1 LFFRYLLLIFVFAT
15 FGQSFAQD
23 NLALHPWQI
32 DTLIVS
38 EDKLNSFRFPENH
51 RIIDQSITVFLNQRQ
66 LEYPI
71 EFRFNKDENLLIFF
85 LDINPADSLAISY
98 QILPVLLQRQYSF
111 FKLDTSFSAL
121 DSSDTVSLIKPVF
134 ENPFADFGGQLKRSG
149 SIVRG
154 VNIGS
159 NKDLTLNSGLN
170 LQLSGQLTED
180 LEIVAAL
187 TDEATPIQPEGNTQ
201 TLREIDKV
209 FIKFNSPWIDGV
221 LGDFNLRYAGA
232 QFGSYS
238 RKLQG
243 VSLLGKYKKF
253 ELGGSVASTR
263 GFFNFISFVGQEGNQ
278 GPYQL
283 LGKNNEKAIIVLAGT
298 ERIWING
305 KKLIRGKNNDYV
317 IEYGNGQIIFTNRQ
331 LITSESRIEVDFEYY
346 PAAQKYTR
354 NVYSG
359 ISSGKLLDN
368 TFDFRVSYYHEE
380 DDPKK
385 ILESE
390 GILSEE
396 ERQIIRDAGDN
407 PLAASVDGAIYV
419 GDSLGYYF
427 RTDTLIDDQD
437 YAYYQYVGEGN
448 GDYVVTFSS
457 VGSGFGDYL
466 REGLGI
472 YRWVGIGRGEYLPI
486 ELLPL
491 PSKQQLLDVQLGYQP
506 VEKFRINAEA
516 ATSYLDKNI
525 TSSINDNNN
534 QGNAF
539 SISANLDRA
548 EINPLNLNLGILSF
562 TLNSKFVD
570 QKFQPIDRLNQPDF
584 IRYWNLL
591 PDTEDDNQEESIEF
605 KTTYLPWSWLHLNGG
620 VGRFKKVDF
629 NSFRYNAEARL
640 NAEDW
645 FKGLVSH
652 EQIKSSRL
660 FTNNEWLR
668 QKADLNKDI
677 GIFQPAVFIEREE
690 RKNIEI
696 NSISGFSFADLG
708 ARVRLINLPILS
720 GFLQYNQRKDDVFL
734 PELNGRKL
742 HQSTSWTKRLH
753 LALTEWNRFSGYL
766 DISLRKKD
774 YTEFFQ
780 EFQGD
785 LLKED
790 YLQFALQ
797 DTTWQ
802 DRETNLIEFMLKN
815 FQWNRSFDVQ
825 WQYRISV
832 GQTALREKVY
842 IEVQEGRGNFR
853 YDEELEEYVPDPNG
867 NYVLFIVPTG
877 NFEPITQL
885 GTSIR
890 LLLDP
895 RKALKKPQS
904 GFTTILAQISSD
916 SYFRIEE
923 ESKDENLSNLYF
935 LRYSTFQGAS
945 TLKGSIVYN
954 QDLWFMRQNR
964 DLSFRLRY
972 RYRDDL
978 FNQFLD
984 ENDNENRLS
993 IERSIWANYRLFEKL
1008 KAQSSVRNVLTFRN
1022 NPANEV
1028 RNRDINSMIF
1038 NQNFSYRPDAN
1049 WEFGIESEYG
1059 QEEDLANEKSLKIDY
1074 GRALLRTSYAILRK
1088 GKISSSFNYQ
1098 MVNVLNNPLDVSI
1111 PFEMAGGKKEGIS
1124 KSWQLR
1130 GEYTIAEN
1138 VVISLFYN
1146 GRDDAGFE
1154 KIIHTGQAEIRA
1166 YF

>member
-1 LFFRYLLLIFVFAT
+1 MFFRFLLVILLFAALNV
-15 FGQSFAQD
+15 GNAQD
-23 NLALHPWQI
+23 NLSLHPWQI
-32 DTLIVS
+32 DTLIVPDEVLS
-38 EDKLNSFRFPENH
+38 TYRFPENH
-51 RIIDQSITVFLNQRQ
+51 RVIDQSIMVLINNRE
-66 LEYPI
+66 LEFPVEY
-71 EFRFNKDENLLIFF
+71 RFDKEQNSLTFFTLINKSDSLLI
-85 LDINPADSLAISY
+85 NY
-98 QILPVLLQRQYSF
+98 QILPVLLQRHYSF
-111 FKLDTSFSAL
+111 IELDTSYSAL
-121 DSSDTVSLIKPVF
+121 DSTDTVSFERTVF
-134 ENPFADFGGQLKRSG
+134 ENPFADFGGSLKRSG

-170 LQLSGQLTED
+170 LQLSGKLTED

-187 TDEATPIQPEGNTQ
+187 TDESTPIQPEGNTQ

-209 FIKFNSPWIDGV
+209 FIRFNSPWVDGV
-221 LGDFNLRYAGA
+221 LGDFNLQYGGA

-243 VSLLGKYKKF
+243 VSLTGKYKGF
-253 ELGGSVASTR
+253 ELGGTVASTR
-263 GFFNFISFVGQEGNQ
+263 GFFNFMSFVGQEGNQ

-283 LGKNNEKAIIVLAGT
+283 LGRNNEKSIIVLAGT
-298 ERIWING
+298 ERIWLNG
-305 KKLIRGKNNDYV
+305 QKLIRGKNNDYV

-359 ISSGKLLDN
+359 VSTGEMFDK

-380 DDPKK
+380 DDPEK
-385 ILESE
+385 ILEAE

-396 ERQIIRDAGDN
+396 ELQIIRDAGDD
-407 PLAASVDGAIYV
+407 PLAASVEGAVFV
-419 GDSLGYYF
+419 GDTLGYYLK
-427 RTDTLIDDQD
+427 RDTVLNEEP
-437 YAYYQYVGEGN
+437 YSYYEYVGEGN

-457 VGSGFGDYL
+457 VGSGFGDYI

-472 YRWVGIGRGEYLPI
+472 YRWVGSGRGEYLPI
-486 ELLPL
+486 EFLPL
-491 PSKQQLLDVQLGYQP
+491 PTKQQLLDFQMGYQP
-506 VEKFRINAEA
+506 FAKFRVSAEA

-525 TSSINDNNN
+525 ISDINDKNNR
-534 QGNAF
+534 GSAF
-539 SISANLDRA
+539 SLSAQLDQS
-548 EINPLNLNLGILSF
+548 ELNPLNLNLGLLSF
-562 TLNSKFVD
+562 SFNSKYID

-584 IRYWNLL
+584 IRYWNIL
-591 PDTEDDNQEESIEF
+591 PDTEESNQEESIEF
-605 KTTYLPWSWLHLNGG
+605 KSTYIPWKWLHLNGG
-620 VGRFKKVDF
+620 AGRFKKVAF
-629 NSFRYNAEARL
+629 NSFRYNAEVHID
-640 NAEDW
+640 AEDW
-645 FKGLVSH
+645 FRGAISH
-652 EQIKSSRL
+652 ELIESTQRS
-660 FTNNEWLR
+660 TNNEWLR
-668 QKADLNKDI
+668 QKANLNKDI
-677 GIFQPAVFIEREE
+677 GIFQPGVFVEHEQ
-690 RKNIEI
+690 RKNVDL
-696 NSISGFSFADLG
+696 SGTSGFSFTDMG
-708 ARVRLINLPILS
+708 GRVKLINLSILE
-720 GFLQYNQRKDDVFL
+720 GYLQYNQRKDDVFV
-734 PELNGRKL
+734 PELRGQKL
-742 HQSTSWTKRLH
+742 HQSTSWTRRLH

-766 DISLRKKD
+766 DVSLREKD
-774 YTEFFQ
+774 YTEFFE

-790 YLQFALQ
+790 YLRFALQ
-797 DTTWQ
+797 DTAWQ

-815 FQWNRSFDVQ
+815 YQWDRAFDIQ

-867 NYVLFIVPTG
+867 NYVLFVLPTG

-895 RKALKKPQS
+895 RRTLKKPQAALAK
-904 GFTTILAQISSD
+904 ILTQFSSD

-923 ESKDENLSNLYF
+923 ESKDETLSNLYF
-935 LRYSTFQGAS
+935 IKYSTFQGPS

-964 DLSFRLRY
+964 DHSFRLRY

-984 ENDNENRLS
+984 PNDNENRLS
-993 IERSIWANYRLFEKL
+993 IERSIWANYRIIEQL
-1008 KAQSSVRNVLTFRN
+1008 KAQSSVKNVVTLRN
-1022 NPANEV
+1022 NPANEA
-1028 RNRDINSMIF
+1028 RNRDINSFIF
-1038 NQNFSYRPDAN
+1038 NQNFSFRPDAS

-1059 QEEDLANEKSLKIDY
+1059 QEEDLANQKNLKIDY
-1074 GRALLRTSYAILRK
+1074 TRALLRTSYAFLRK
-1088 GKISSSFNYQ
+1088 GKISSTFNYQ

-1111 PFEMAGGKKEGIS
+1111 PFEMAGGKKEGVS